1 MGGFGFA
8 SESAADEMILK
19 VIINLT
25 PSDRT
30 TLKVQGP
37 LKDRQK

>member
-1 MGGFGFA
+1 MVVVGGREGGWGGFGFA
-8 SESAADEMILK
+8 SESAADQMILK

-30 TLKVQGP
+30 TL
-37 LKDRQK
+37 